1 VHAVAVERERVRV
14 VDETRPPEVVAAG
27 AFTLRRLCVD
37 DAAAIAEAV
46 AASLSELR
54 PWMPWATD
62 EATDPAWQQQRLQ
75 NHLSDWDRG
84 SSFDYVIVDDG
95 RVLGVIDL
103 SDRAGAGAL
112 ELGYWLRSDYSG
124 RGIATACAAAL
135 TSAALALPGVSRVEI
150 HCDEANVRSAS
161 LARRLG
167 YQLVRIEDDE
177 IAAPGETGR
186 NMIWI
191 YSGA

>member
-1 VHAVAVERERVRV
+1 VAANLDRLV
-14 VDETRPPEVVAAG
+14 VVASLADPPFRAGLVDRFLVAAG
-27 AFTLRRLCVD
+27 MEGIEGAVCLNKVD
-37 DAAAIAEAV
+37 LE
-46 AASLSELR
+46 
-54 PWMPWATD
+54 
-62 EATDPAWQQQRLQ
+62 
-75 NHLSDWDRG
+75 G
-84 SSFDYVIVDDG
+84 G
-95 RVLGVIDL
+95 RD
-103 SDRAGAGAL
+103 AGAGAL

-186 NMIWI
+186 NMIWT